1 MENYDFS
8 GWATKNDLKCS
19 DGRIIRKDAFK
30 HCDGLKVP
38 LVWNHDHTDPYRIV
52 GHALLENREEGV
64 YTYGKFNDTDLGQT
78 AKTYVKHGDI
88 TQLSIYANQLQQQ
101 GPNVLHGA
109 IREVSLVLAGANP
122 GAFIENVMIHGEEAV
137 PDEALIYTGEDIT
150 LVHAEVEEEPV
161 VETESA
167 EVESDEDVIDE
178 EVVDESEV
186 VGEETDLSHADKED
200 EKGNA
205 ADGADEDE
213 ESKKKTVKEVY
224 EAMSEEEKVAV
235 YMILEMALKKNKDA
249 DEKEEIKHSEG
260 GTETMK
266 TNVFDNKNNE
276 QENTLMHADIIN
288 DAIADGKRFGSLKES
303 VMAHAAENNITD
315 IQELFP
321 KEHDLNMPPEWYK
334 EKDDGWVA
342 KVMRGVHHVPFSRV
356 RALFAKM
363 DEATAR
369 AHGYIKGNEKQVGL
383 KLSILKRTT
392 KPTTVYIKMAM
403 DRDDLVDIQYDAL
416 PWIRSE
422 GRKVLDAEL
431 ARAYLLGDGRDP
443 GEDDK
448 IDELCIRPIL
458 TDDEMYTI
466 TYTVTDGKDFHN
478 DFNSASENDS
488 EAKGVIRGSIKA
500 RKGYKGSG
508 NVTFFTTEDLI
519 TELLLIE
526 DQNGRRIYESE
537 AALCTALRCKEIVTV
552 PELEQEKYADVYGI
566 FVNMADYQVG
576 ADKGGQVTTFE
587 DFDIDFNKEKILM
600 ETRCSGALVK
610 PKSAIVL
617 KKSAA
622 VAG

>member
-1 MENYDFS
+1 MELSELSTTNYDFS
-8 GWATKNDLKCS
+8 GRATCANVLCS
-19 DGRIIRKDAFK
+19 DGRTILPDAFK
-30 HCDGLKVP
+30 HQDGEIVP
-38 LVWNHDHTDPYRIV
+38 LVWNHRHEDV
-52 GHALLENREEGV
+52 FGVLGSALLHSRNGDMYAYCAFNETEQGKTARELV
-64 YTYGKFNDTDLGQT
+64 R
-78 AKTYVKHGDI
+78 HGD
-88 TQLSIYANQLQQQ
+88 TPSLSICANQLRHNDRR
-101 GPNVLHGA
+101 GVMHGI
-109 IREVSLVLAGANP
+109 IREVSLVIAGANP
-122 GAFIENVMIHGEEAV
+122 KARIDSVRLMHSDDGNEFDEEIHV
-137 PDEALIYTGEDIT
+137 YTGEGIE
-150 LVHAEVEEEPV
+150 LFH
-161 VETESA
+161 
-167 EVESDEDVIDE
+167 SDEK
-178 EVVDESEV
+178 SNK
-186 VGEETDLSHADKED
+186 EETNMADNKNPALE
-200 EKGNA
+200 
-205 ADGADEDE
+205 ADNGRTIQEI
-213 ESKKKTVKEVY
+213 Y
-224 EAMSEEEKVAV
+224 EAMSDEQKACVQIMVGTALENAGVGDNDNEEEND
-235 YMILEMALKKNKDA
+235 M
-249 DEKEEIKHSEG
+249 KHSAG
-260 GTETMK
+260 
-266 TNVFDNKNNE
+266 NYSVFDNDDH
-276 QENTLMHADIIN
+276 QDDMLMHADLVN
-288 DAIADGKRFGSLKES
+288 NAIADGKRFGTLKES
-303 VMAHAAENNITD
+303 MLAHAAENNITD

-321 KEHDLNMPPEWYK
+321 NEHDLHMPPEWYK
-334 EKDDGWVA
+334 ENDDSWVA

-403 DRDDLVDIQYDAL
+403 DRDDMLDIQYDAL
-416 PWIRSE
+416 PWIRAE

-488 EAKGVIRGSIKA
+488 EAKGVIRAAIKS

-508 NVTFFTTEDLI
+508 NLTFFTTEELV

-537 AALCTALRCKEIVTV
+537 AALCTALRVKEIVTV
-552 PELEQEKYADVYGI
+552 PELEQDKYADVYGI

-600 ETRCSGALVK
+600 ETRCSAALVK

-617 KKSAA
+617 KKTVAA
-622 VAG
+622 GG

>member
-1 MENYDFS
+1 MELSELSTTNYEFA
-8 GWATKNDLKCS
+8 GRATCANVLCS
-19 DGRIIRKDAFK
+19 DGRTILPDAFK
-30 HCDGLKVP
+30 HQDGEIVP
-38 LVWNHDHTDPYRIV
+38 LIWNHRHEDV
-52 GHALLENREEGV
+52 FGVLGSALLHSRNGDIYAYCAFNETEQGQAAREV
-64 YTYGKFNDTDLGQT
+64 
-78 AKTYVKHGDI
+78 VRHGD
-88 TQLSIYANQLQQQ
+88 TPSLSICANQLRHNDKR
-101 GPNVLHGA
+101 GVMHGV
-109 IREVSLVLAGANP
+109 IREVSLVIAGANP
-122 GAFIENVMIHGEEAV
+122 KAKIESVRLMHSEDGAEYDEEIHV
-137 PDEALIYTGEDIT
+137 YTGEGIE
-150 LVHAEVEEEPV
+150 LFH
-161 VETESA
+161 
-167 EVESDEDVIDE
+167 SDEK
-178 EVVDESEV
+178 S
-186 VGEETDLSHADKED
+186 DKED
-200 EKGNA
+200 PKVEDTKNPAPDTGKEKTIKQIY
-205 ADGADEDE
+205 DEMTE
-213 ESKKKTVKEVY
+213 EQQ
-224 EAMSEEEKVAV
+224 AV
-235 YMILEMALKKNKDA
+235 CQIMVGQALEDA
-249 DEKEEIKHSEG
+249 GVGDNDNNEDDNKEETNMKH
-260 GTETMK
+260 
-266 TNVFDNKNNE
+266 NVFDNDSR
-276 QENTLMHADIIN
+276 QDDTLMHADIIN
-288 DAIADGKRFGSLKES
+288 NAIADGKRFGTLKES
-303 VMAHAAENNITD
+303 ILAHAAENNITD

-321 KEHDLNMPPEWYK
+321 NEHDLHMPPEWYK
-334 EKDDGWVA
+334 ENDDSWVA
-342 KVMRGVHHVPFSRV
+342 KVMRSVHHVPFSRV

-416 PWIRSE
+416 PWIRAE

-458 TDDEMYTI
+458 TDDPMYTI

-488 EAKGVIRGSIKA
+488 EAKGVIRGAIKA

-508 NVTFFTTEDLI
+508 NVTFFTTEDLV

-537 AALCTALRCKEIVTV
+537 AALCTALRCKEIVPV

-566 FVNMADYQVG
+566 FVNMNDYQVG

-587 DFDIDFNKEKILM
+587 DFDIDYNKEKILM
-600 ETRCSGALVK
+600 ETRCSAALVK

-617 KKSAA
+617 KKQVAA
-622 VAG
+622 AG

>member
-1 MENYDFS
+1 MELSELSTTNYDFR
-8 GWATKNDLKCS
+8 GRATCANVLCT
-19 DGRIIRKDAFK
+19 DGRTIMPDAFK
-30 HCDGLKVP
+30 HQDGEIVP
-38 LVWNHDHTDPYRIV
+38 LVWNHRHEDV
-52 GHALLENREEGV
+52 FGVLGSALLHSHNGDM
-64 YTYGKFNDTDLGQT
+64 YAYCAFNETEQGQT
-78 AKTYVKHGDI
+78 ARELVRHGD
-88 TQLSIYANQLQQQ
+88 TSSLSICANQLRHNDKR
-101 GPNVLHGA
+101 GVLHGI
-109 IREVSLVLAGANP
+109 IREVSLVIAGANP
-122 GAFIENVMIHGEEAV
+122 KARIDSVRLAHSDDGSEFDEEIHV
-137 PDEALIYTGEDIT
+137 YTGEGIE
-150 LVHAEVEEEPV
+150 LFH
-161 VETESA
+161 
-167 EVESDEDVIDE
+167 SDEK
-178 EVVDESEV
+178 S
-186 VGEETDLSHADKED
+186 DKED
-200 EKGNA
+200 TKVENINNTETGKEKTIQEIY
-205 ADGADEDE
+205 DE
-213 ESKKKTVKEVY
+213 
-224 EAMSEEEKVAV
+224 MSEEQKAV
-235 YMILEMALKKNKDA
+235 CQIMVGQALEDA
-249 DEKEEIKHSEG
+249 GVGDNDNEEETNMKH
-260 GTETMK
+260 
-266 TNVFDNKNNE
+266 NVFDNDAR
-276 QENTLMHADIIN
+276 QDDTLMHADIVN
-288 DAIADGKRFGSLKES
+288 NAIADGKRFSTLKDS
-303 VMAHAAENNITD
+303 ILAHAAENNITD

-321 KEHDLNMPPEWYK
+321 NEHDLHMPPEWYK
-334 EKDDGWVA
+334 ENDDSWVA

-403 DRDDLVDIQYDAL
+403 DRDDLIDIQYDTL
-416 PWIRSE
+416 PWIRAE

-458 TDDEMYTI
+458 TDDPMYTI

-488 EAKGVIRGSIKA
+488 EAKGVIRGAIKA

-508 NVTFFTTEDLI
+508 NLTFFTTEDLV

-537 AALCTALRCKEIVTV
+537 AALCTALRCKEIVPV
-552 PELEQEKYADVYGI
+552 PELEQEKYKDVYGI

-587 DFDIDFNKEKILM
+587 DFDIDYNKEKILM

-617 KKSAA
+617 KKSVAA
-622 VAG
+622 G

>member
-1 MENYDFS
+1 MANYDFS
-8 GWATKNDLKCS
+8 GWATRANLKCS
-19 DGRIIRKDAFK
+19 DGRTIMRDAFK
-30 HCDGLKVP
+30 HNDGRTVP
-38 LVWNHDHTDPYRIV
+38 LVWNHQHNDPYNV
-52 GHALLENREEGV
+52 LGHALLESRDEGV
-64 YTYGKFNDTDLGQT
+64 YAYCSFNETENGQL
-78 AKTYVKHGDI
+78 ARELVQHGDI
-88 TQLSIYANQLQQQ
+88 CALSIYANQLKQQS
-101 GPNVLHGA
+101 GNVMHGE
-109 IREVSLVLAGANP
+109 IREVSLVHAGANP
-122 GAFIENVMIHGEEAV
+122 GAFIDSVIRHSADGELIELKE
-137 PDEALIYTGEDIT
+137 DEGVIFTGE
-150 LVHAEVEEEPV
+150 
-161 VETESA
+161 SF
-167 EVESDEDVIDE
+167 S
-178 EVVDESEV
+178 
-186 VGEETDLSHADKED
+186 LSHAANEED
-200 EKGNA
+200 DN
-205 ADGADEDE
+205 
-213 ESKKKTVKEVY
+213 ESK
-224 EAMSEEEKVAV
+224 EEEKMADTKEKTVADVFNELTEEQKMVV
-235 YMILEMALKKNKDA
+235 YAMIGQALEDA
-249 DEKEEIKHSEG
+249 GAGEE
-260 GTETMK
+260 
-266 TNVFDNKNNE
+266 DNNE
-276 QENTLMHADIIN
+276 EDTNMKHNIFENDTPDTTLMHADIVN
-288 DAIADGKRFGSLKES
+288 NAIADGKRFATLKDS
-303 VMAHAAENNITD
+303 IMAHAAENNITD

-321 KEHDLNMPPEWYK
+321 KEHDLHMPPEWYK
-334 EKDDGWVA
+334 ENDDSWVA
-342 KVMRGVHHVPFSRV
+342 KVMQGVHHVPFSRV

-403 DRDDLVDIQYDAL
+403 DRDDLLDIQYDAL
-416 PWIRSE
+416 PWIRAE
-422 GRKVLDAEL
+422 GRKILDAEL

-448 IDELCIRPIL
+448 IDELSIRPIL

-488 EAKGVIRGSIKA
+488 EAKGVIRAAIKS

-508 NVTFFTTEDLI
+508 NLTFFTTEELV

-537 AALCTALRCKEIVTV
+537 AALCTALRVKEIVTV
-552 PELEQEKYADVYGI
+552 PELEQHEDVYGI
-566 FVNMADYQVG
+566 FVNMKDYQVG

-617 KKSAA
+617 KKAS

>member
-1 MENYDFS
+1 MELSELSTTNYDFA
-8 GWATKNDLKCS
+8 GRATCANVLCS
-19 DGRIIRKDAFK
+19 DGRTILPDAFK
-30 HCDGLKVP
+30 HQDGEIVP
-38 LVWNHDHTDPYRIV
+38 LIWNHRHEDV
-52 GHALLENREEGV
+52 FGVLGSALLHSHNGDMYAYCAFNETEQGQNAREV
-64 YTYGKFNDTDLGQT
+64 
-78 AKTYVKHGDI
+78 VRHGD
-88 TQLSIYANQLQQQ
+88 TPSLSICANQLRHNDKR
-101 GPNVLHGA
+101 GVMHGM
-109 IREVSLVLAGANP
+109 IKEVSLVIAGANP
-122 GAFIENVMIHGEEAV
+122 KARIDSVRLMHSEDGSEYDEEIHV
-137 PDEALIYTGEDIT
+137 YTGEGIE
-150 LVHAEVEEEPV
+150 LYH
-161 VETESA
+161 
-167 EVESDEDVIDE
+167 SDEK
-178 EVVDESEV
+178 SEKEDTKV
-186 VGEETDLSHADKED
+186 EDNKKSAPTGEEKTIAQIY
-200 EKGNA
+200 
-205 ADGADEDE
+205 E
-213 ESKKKTVKEVY
+213 E
-224 EAMSEEEKVAV
+224 MSEEQKAV
-235 YMILEMALKKNKDA
+235 CQIMVGQALEDA
-249 DEKEEIKHSEG
+249 GVGDNEDNKEENNMKHSAG
-260 GTETMK
+260 
-266 TNVFDNKNNE
+266 NYSVFDNNE
-276 QENTLMHADIIN
+276 QDDTLMHADIVN
-288 DAIADGKRFGSLKES
+288 NAIADGKRFSTLKDS
-303 VMAHAAENNITD
+303 ILAHAAENNITD
-315 IQELFP
+315 IAELFP
-321 KEHDLNMPPEWYK
+321 NEHDLHMPPEWYK
-334 EKDDGWVA
+334 EKDDSWVA

-416 PWIRSE
+416 PWIRAE

-488 EAKGVIRGSIKA
+488 EAKGVIRGAIKA

-508 NVTFFTTEDLI
+508 NVTFFTTEDLV

-537 AALCTALRCKEIVTV
+537 AALCTALRCKEIVPV
-552 PELEQEKYADVYGI
+552 PELEQDKYKDIYGI

-617 KKSAA
+617 KKTVAA
-622 VAG
+622 G

>member
-1 MENYDFS
+1 MRKENFKLDNYHFS
-8 GWATKNDLKCS
+8 GWATRNDLLCG
-19 DGRIIRKDAFK
+19 DGRTIRRDAFK
-30 HCDGLKVP
+30 DNDGTIVP
-38 LVWNHDHTDPYRIV
+38 IVWNHDHTNADAV
-52 GHALLENREEGV
+52 LGHALLENREEGV
-64 YTYGKFNDTDLGQT
+64 YAYGTFNTET
-78 AKTYVKHGDI
+78 AQGLNAMKLVKNGDVRS
-88 TQLSIYANQLQQQ
+88 LSIYANKLKQI
-101 GPNVLHGA
+101 GNDVIHGS
-109 IREVSLVLAGANP
+109 IKELSLVLAGANP
-122 GAFIENVMIHGEEAV
+122 GAYIDFVMAHEEGGDDAVYANYDENALVIYHSDEPKKEDTPVAEEIMHAEGSEKTVADVFNTLTEEQKTVVYAMIGQALEEAGV
-137 PDEALIYTGEDIT
+137 DADD
-150 LVHAEVEEEPV
+150 EVE
-161 VETESA
+161 
-167 EVESDEDVIDE
+167 
-178 EVVDESEV
+178 
-186 VGEETDLSHADKED
+186 
-200 EKGNA
+200 
-205 ADGADEDE
+205 
-213 ESKKKTVKEVY
+213 
-224 EAMSEEEKVAV
+224 
-235 YMILEMALKKNKDA
+235 
-249 DEKEEIKHSEG
+249 HSEG
-260 GTETMK
+260 EDNIMKHNIFDTE
-266 TNVFDNKNNE
+266 D
-276 QENTLMHADIIN
+276 QQDTLMHADIVN
-288 DAIADGKRFGSLKES
+288 NAIADGKRFATLKDA
-303 VMAHAAENNITD
+303 VLAHAAENNITD

-321 KEHDLNMPPEWYK
+321 NEHDLHMPPQWYK
-334 EKDDGWVA
+334 EEDDSWVA

-403 DRDDLVDIQYDAL
+403 DRDDLIDIQYDAL
-416 PWIRSE
+416 PWIRAE

-466 TYTVTDGKDFHN
+466 TYTVTDGKDYHN

-508 NVTFFTTEDLI
+508 NVTFFTTEDLV

-537 AALCTALRCKEIVTV
+537 QALCTALRVKEIVTV
-552 PELEQEKYADVYGI
+552 PELEQEKYADIYGI

-600 ETRCSGALVK
+600 ETRCSAALVK

-617 KKSAA
+617 KKQIK
-622 VAG
+622 GE

>member
-1 MENYDFS
+1 MDNYHFS
-8 GWATKNDLKCS
+8 GWATRNDLLCG
-19 DGRIIRKDAFK
+19 DGRTIRRDAFK
-30 HCDGLKVP
+30 DNDGTIVP
-38 LVWNHDHTDPYRIV
+38 IVWNHDHTNADAV
-52 GHALLENREEGV
+52 LGHALLENREEGV
-64 YTYGKFNDTDLGQT
+64 YAYGTFNTET
-78 AKTYVKHGDI
+78 AQGLNAMKLVKNGDVRS
-88 TQLSIYANQLQQQ
+88 LSIYANKLKQI
-101 GPNVLHGA
+101 GNDVIHGS
-109 IREVSLVLAGANP
+109 IKELSLVLAGANP
-122 GAFIENVMIHGEEAV
+122 GAYIDFVMAHEEGGDDAVYANYDENALVIYHSDEPKKEDTPVAEEIMHAESSEKTVADVFNTLTEEQKTVVYAMIGQALEEAGV
-137 PDEALIYTGEDIT
+137 DADD
-150 LVHAEVEEEPV
+150 EVE
-161 VETESA
+161 
-167 EVESDEDVIDE
+167 
-178 EVVDESEV
+178 
-186 VGEETDLSHADKED
+186 
-200 EKGNA
+200 
-205 ADGADEDE
+205 
-213 ESKKKTVKEVY
+213 
-224 EAMSEEEKVAV
+224 
-235 YMILEMALKKNKDA
+235 
-249 DEKEEIKHSEG
+249 HSEG
-260 GTETMK
+260 EDNIMKHNIFDTE
-266 TNVFDNKNNE
+266 D
-276 QENTLMHADIIN
+276 QQDTLMHADIVN
-288 DAIADGKRFGSLKES
+288 NAIADGKRFATLKDS
-303 VMAHAAENNITD
+303 ILAHAAENNITD

-321 KEHDLNMPPEWYK
+321 NEHDLHMPPQWYK
-334 EKDDGWVA
+334 EEDDSWVA

-403 DRDDLVDIQYDAL
+403 DRDDLIDIQYDAL
-416 PWIRSE
+416 PWIRAE

-466 TYTVTDGKDFHN
+466 TYTVTDGNDYHN
-478 DFNSASENDS
+478 DFNSASDNDS
-488 EAKGVIRGSIKA
+488 EAKGVIRGAIKA

-508 NVTFFTTEDLI
+508 NVTFFTTEDLV

-537 AALCTALRCKEIVTV
+537 QALCTALRCKEIVTV
-552 PELEQEKYADVYGI
+552 PELERKEDIYGI

-617 KKSAA
+617 KKEIK
-622 VAG
+622 GE

>member
-1 MENYDFS
+1 MELSELSTTNYDFR
-8 GWATKNDLKCS
+8 GRATCANVLCT
-19 DGRIIRKDAFK
+19 DGRTILPDAFA
-30 HCDGLKVP
+30 HQDGEIVP
-38 LVWNHDHTDPYRIV
+38 LVWNHRHEDV
-52 GHALLENREEGV
+52 FGVLGSALLHSHNGDMYAYCAFNETEQGMTARELV
-64 YTYGKFNDTDLGQT
+64 R
-78 AKTYVKHGDI
+78 HGD
-88 TQLSIYANQLQQQ
+88 TPSLSICANQLRHNDKR
-101 GPNVLHGA
+101 GVMHGI
-109 IREVSLVLAGANP
+109 IREVSLVIAGANP
-122 GAFIENVMIHGEEAV
+122 KARIDSVRLMHSDDGNEFDEEIHV
-137 PDEALIYTGEDIT
+137 YTGEGIE
-150 LVHAEVEEEPV
+150 LFH
-161 VETESA
+161 
-167 EVESDEDVIDE
+167 SDEK
-178 EVVDESEV
+178 S
-186 VGEETDLSHADKED
+186 DKED
-200 EKGNA
+200 TKVENTNNTETGKEKTIQQIY
-205 ADGADEDE
+205 DE
-213 ESKKKTVKEVY
+213 
-224 EAMSEEEKVAV
+224 MSEEQKAV
-235 YMILEMALKKNKDA
+235 CQIMVGQALEDA
-249 DEKEEIKHSEG
+249 GVGDNDDNEEETNMKH
-260 GTETMK
+260 
-266 TNVFDNKNNE
+266 NVFDNDSR
-276 QENTLMHADIIN
+276 QDDTLMHADIVN
-288 DAIADGKRFGSLKES
+288 NAIADGKRFSTLKDS
-303 VMAHAAENNITD
+303 ILAHAAENNITD

-321 KEHDLNMPPEWYK
+321 NEHDLHMPPEWYK
-334 EKDDGWVA
+334 ENDDSWVA

-416 PWIRSE
+416 PWIRAE

-458 TDDEMYTI
+458 TDDPMYTI

-488 EAKGVIRGSIKA
+488 EAKGVIRGAIKA

-508 NVTFFTTEDLI
+508 NVTFFTTEDLV

-537 AALCTALRCKEIVTV
+537 AALCTALRCKEIVAV

-617 KKSAA
+617 KKA
-622 VAG
+622 VAEG

>member
-1 MENYDFS
+1 MELSRTNYDFA
-8 GWATKNDLKCS
+8 GWATRSNNLCT
-19 DGRIIRKDAFK
+19 DGRTIMPDAFK
-30 HCDGLKVP
+30 HHDGEIVP
-38 LVWNHDHTDPYRIV
+38 LLWSHKHDDPFAV
-52 GHALLENREEGV
+52 LGKALLHSVNGDI
-64 YTYGKFNDTDLGQT
+64 YAYCSFNDTESGNT
-78 AKTYVKHGDI
+78 ARELVQHGDI
-88 TQLSIYANQLQQQ
+88 CSLSICANQLKH
-101 GPNVLHGA
+101 NAKRCVMHGM
-109 IREVSLVLAGANP
+109 IRELSLVVAGANSK
-122 GAFIENVMIHGEEAV
+122 ARIDTVKLMHSDDANDYDEEIH
-137 PDEALIYTGEDIT
+137 IYTDEPIELYHADNSEEIEERKEMNDNVNMAEEMQHADEGNGQTIKSLWDSAMKKITEDEQNAIYAVIGVASEGDT
-150 LVHAEVEEEPV
+150 DNDDDNDEEE
-161 VETESA
+161 
-167 EVESDEDVIDE
+167 E
-178 EVVDESEV
+178 E
-186 VGEETDLSHADKED
+186 
-200 EKGNA
+200 
-205 ADGADEDE
+205 
-213 ESKKKTVKEVY
+213 
-224 EAMSEEEKVAV
+224 M
-235 YMILEMALKKNKDA
+235 
-249 DEKEEIKHSEG
+249 KH
-260 GTETMK
+260 
-266 TNVFDNKNNE
+266 NVFDNDTN
-276 QENTLMHADIIN
+276 QDNTLMHADIVN
-288 DAIADGKRFGSLKES
+288 NAIADGKRFATLKDS
-303 VMAHAAENNITD
+303 ILAHAAENNITD

-321 KEHDLNMPPEWYK
+321 NEHDLHMPPEWYK
-334 EKDDGWVA
+334 ENDDSWVA

-416 PWIRSE
+416 PWIRAE

-488 EAKGVIRGSIKA
+488 EAKGVIRGAIKS

-508 NVTFFTTEDLI
+508 NVTFFTTEDLV

-600 ETRCSGALVK
+600 ETRCSAALVK

-617 KKSAA
+617 KKASAA
-622 VAG
+622 G

>member
-1 MENYDFS
+1 MELSELSTTNYDFR
-8 GWATKNDLKCS
+8 GRATCANVLCT
-19 DGRIIRKDAFK
+19 DGRTIMPDAFK
-30 HCDGLKVP
+30 HQDGEIVP
-38 LVWNHDHTDPYRIV
+38 LVWNHRHEDV
-52 GHALLENREEGV
+52 FGVLGSALLHSHNGDM
-64 YTYGKFNDTDLGQT
+64 YAYCAFNETEQGQT
-78 AKTYVKHGDI
+78 ARELVRHGD
-88 TQLSIYANQLQQQ
+88 TPSLSICANQLRHNDKR
-101 GPNVLHGA
+101 GVLHGI
-109 IREVSLVLAGANP
+109 IREVSLVIAGANP
-122 GAFIENVMIHGEEAV
+122 KARIDSVRLAHSDDGSEFDEEIHV
-137 PDEALIYTGEDIT
+137 YTGEGIE
-150 LVHAEVEEEPV
+150 LFH
-161 VETESA
+161 
-167 EVESDEDVIDE
+167 SDEK
-178 EVVDESEV
+178 S
-186 VGEETDLSHADKED
+186 DKED
-200 EKGNA
+200 TKVENTNNTETGKEKTIQEIY
-205 ADGADEDE
+205 DE
-213 ESKKKTVKEVY
+213 
-224 EAMSEEEKVAV
+224 MSEEQKAV
-235 YMILEMALKKNKDA
+235 CQIMVGQALEDA
-249 DEKEEIKHSEG
+249 GVGDNDNEEETNMKH
-260 GTETMK
+260 
-266 TNVFDNKNNE
+266 NVFDNDAR
-276 QENTLMHADIIN
+276 QDDTLMHADIVN
-288 DAIADGKRFGSLKES
+288 NAIADGKRFSTLKDS
-303 VMAHAAENNITD
+303 ILAHAAENNITD

-321 KEHDLNMPPEWYK
+321 NEHDLHMPPEWYK
-334 EKDDGWVA
+334 ENDDSWVA

-416 PWIRSE
+416 PWIRAE

-458 TDDEMYTI
+458 TDDPMYTI

-488 EAKGVIRGSIKA
+488 EAKGVIRGAIKA

-508 NVTFFTTEDLI
+508 NVTFFTTEDLV

-537 AALCTALRCKEIVTV
+537 AALCTALRCKEIVPV
-552 PELEQEKYADVYGI
+552 PELEQEKYKDVYGI

-600 ETRCSGALVK
+600 ETRCSAALVK

-617 KKSAA
+617 KKTVAA
-622 VAG
+622 G

>member
-1 MENYDFS
+1 MELSELSRTNYDFA
-8 GWATKNDLKCS
+8 GRATCANVPCS
-19 DGRIIRKDAFK
+19 DGRTILPDAFA
-30 HCDGLKVP
+30 HQDGQIVP
-38 LVWNHDHTDPYRIV
+38 LVWNHRHEDVFGIL
-52 GHALLENREEGV
+52 GSALLHKHGPDM
-64 YTYGKFNDTDLGQT
+64 YAYCCFNDTEQGQT
-78 AKTYVKHGDI
+78 AKQAVQHGDVSS
-88 TQLSIYANQLQQQ
+88 LSICANQLKHNSNR
-101 GPNVLHGA
+101 GVMHGV

-122 GAFIENVMIHGEEAV
+122 KARIESVNLHHSEDGNDFEEEIHV
-137 PDEALIYTGEDIT
+137 YTGEGIE
-150 LVHAEVEEEPV
+150 LFH
-161 VETESA
+161 
-167 EVESDEDVIDE
+167 SDDN
-178 EVVDESEV
+178 S
-186 VGEETDLSHADKED
+186 DKE
-200 EKGNA
+200 ENNMAENKNA
-205 ADGADEDE
+205 SSD
-213 ESKKKTVKEVY
+213 KTVAQVIE
-224 EAMSEEEKVAV
+224 EMSEEQKAAMNIVVGSIMEK
-235 YMILEMALKKNKDA
+235 YGIDPDNEEESDMAHHAGNY
-249 DEKEEIKHSEG
+249 S
-260 GTETMK
+260 
-266 TNVFDNKNNE
+266 VFDNDP
-276 QENTLMHADIIN
+276 QEDMLMHADIVN
-288 DAIADGKRFGSLKES
+288 NAIADGKRFGTLKES
-303 VMAHAAENNITD
+303 MLAHAAENNITD

-321 KEHDLNMPPEWYK
+321 NEHDLHMPPEWYR
-334 EKDDGWVA
+334 ENDDSWVA

-403 DRDDLVDIQYDAL
+403 DRDDLIDIQYDAL
-416 PWIRSE
+416 PWIRAE
-422 GRKVLDAEL
+422 GRRVLDTEL

-466 TYTVTDGKDFHN
+466 SYTVTDGKDFHN

-488 EAKGVIRGSIKA
+488 EAKGVIRGAIKA

-508 NVTFFTTEDLI
+508 NLTFFTTEDLI

-537 AALCTALRCKEIVTV
+537 QALCTALRCKELVPV
-552 PELEQEKYADVYGI
+552 PELEQEKYADIYGI

-600 ETRCSGALVK
+600 ETRCSAALVK

-617 KKSAA
+617 KKA
-622 VAG
+622 VAAG